1 MTEQRSQASVAAL
14 AARLPRLML
23 RAPILVYRYSFSAFM
38 GRQCRYLPTCSEFAE
53 EAIDRHGA
61 WAGGWMAAGR
71 ICRCHPWGGSG
82 FEPVPAELPPE
93 SAWYM
98 PWRYARTPQP
108 PDARDT

>member
-1 MTEQRSQASVAAL
+1 MTVPKSQASVAAL

-82 FEPVPAELPPE
+82 FEPVPAELPRE
-93 SAWYM
+93 GTWYM
-98 PWRYARTPQP
+98 PWRYAWTPEP
-108 PDARDT
+108 PGARDT

>member
-1 MTEQRSQASVAAL
+1 MTAPKPQASVAAL

-61 WAGGWMAAGR
+61 WAGGWMAVGR

-82 FEPVPAELPPE
+82 FEPVPAELPRAG
-93 SAWYM
+93 AWYM

-108 PDARDT
+108 PGARDT

>member
-1 MTEQRSQASVAAL
+1 MSEPRPEISAAAL
-14 AARLPRLML
+14 VARLPRLML

-53 EAIDRHGA
+53 EAIETHGA

-82 FEPVPAELPPE
+82 FEPVPAELPPK
-93 SAWYM
+93 ATWYM
-98 PWRYARTPQP
+98 PWRYARAPKAEG
-108 PDARDT
+108 ARDT